1 MNKKKNFRPKDEK
14 FNVFVPLV
22 NLLLFEKFE
31 SPGFESDNE
40 KLSQNFIEA
49 TKITNQKAIEE
60 NYFFINTIYNFLTKL
75 SDEQRAQVY
84 NNIVE
89 NDVYIGATRIIYIM
103 KDNLSFDEEST
114 FISQAEILKDLF
126 EFKEEVKLSKAVFYY
141 FIFQFEHIM
150 YLIFSDLLNISKTE
164 YENIISNIG
173 EDENFKISNNVNF
186 EN

>member
-1 MNKKKNFRPKDEK
+1 MNKKKDFRPKDEK

-31 SPGFESDNE
+31 SPGFESENE

-49 TKITNQKAIEE
+49 TKTTNQKAIEE
-60 NYFFINTIYNFLTKL
+60 NYFFTNTIYNFLTKL

-84 NNIVE
+84 YNIID
-89 NDVYIGATRIIYIM
+89 NDAYIGATTIVYIM

-114 FISQAEILKDLF
+114 FISQTEILKDLF
-126 EFKEEVKLSKAVFYY
+126 EFKDEVKLSKAVFYY

-173 EDENFKISNNVNF
+173 EDENFKISNNINF